1 MNNMNLNNIK
11 KYALLLGLSVALS
24 AGSTLAA
31 QEGNE
36 KEGASEKLLEEA
48 LSLLEKVEQNSPKS
62 REDIQKI
69 RQKLNKYKKLTLNT
83 TADDNAPELM
93 FSRMGAT
100 TNSYSRNNKSKRVAF
115 YNSCRNLRND
125 SLKKKLHDEC
135 AKHTAFEYKESRR
148 LMYTQIDNRNGNL
161 ECVYT
166 GKVISVPAGKMPS
179 NNEIN
184 CEHTWPQSKGA
195 TGDAKTDIHHLFPAD
210 PDANGK
216 RGSFPFGYVD
226 NSSIKWSVGGS
237 KFDGSVFE
245 VRKQHR
251 GNVARAMF
259 YFSTVY
265 EMPLDAE
272 QEATL
277 RKWHKEDPV
286 DANEIARNDAIEGL
300 QHNRNPYIDHPE
312 YVDQISDF

>member
-1 MNNMNLNNIK
+1 MNINYIK
-11 KYALLLGLSVALS
+11 KYALMFGLSVVLS
-24 AGSTLAA
+24 AGPTLAA
-31 QEGNE
+31 QEGND
-36 KEGASEKLLEEA
+36 KESASDKLLEETM
-48 LSLLEKVEQNSPKS
+48 SLLDQIELNSPKS
-62 REDIQKI
+62 REDIQLI
-69 RQKLNKYKKLTLNT
+69 RKKLIKYKKINIK
-83 TADDNAPELM
+83 ASDDNAPELM

-100 TNSYSRNNKSKRVAF
+100 TNAYSRNNKAKRVAF
-115 YNSCRNLRND
+115 YNSCRNLRGD
-125 SLKKKLHDEC
+125 SLKQKLHDEC

-148 LMYTQIDNRNGNL
+148 LMYTQIDNKNGTL

-166 GKVISVPAGKMPS
+166 GKVISVPKGSLPS
-179 NNEIN
+179 SNQIN
-184 CEHTWPQSKGA
+184 CEHTWPQSNGA

-216 RGSFPFGYVD
+216 RGSFPVGTVD
-226 NSSIKWSVGGS
+226 KSCIKWAEGGS
-237 KFDGSVFE
+237 EFDGSVFE

-265 EMPLDAE
+265 EMPIDPE
-272 QEATL
+272 QESTL

-286 DANEIARNDAIEGL
+286 DANEIARNDAIEAL

-312 YVDQISDF
+312 YVDQINDF